1 MANSIAFFIGTWNV
15 KWATGA
21 RAEAG
26 KTPYIDQGY
35 TLYIGTGTQ
44 GDFPPRLT
52 GSYEIVVGFT
62 LIDQQGNVVLSSDN
76 AIHQPVELLYVDGTL
91 RWTGWWTEQPVRIY
105 VSLGETVS
113 PNGVTTYSIYAST
126 TYGDPE
132 QVGVWGAD
140 GNPHGG

>member
-1 MANSIAFFIGTWNV
+1 MANSIAFFVGTWYV

-21 RAEAG
+21 RVESGQDPLIA
-26 KTPYIDQGY
+26 KGY
-35 TLYIGTGTQ
+35 TLYIGTGAN
-44 GDFPPRLT
+44 GDFAPQLT
-52 GSYEIVVGFT
+52 DDYNIVVGFT
-62 LIDQQGNVVLSSDN
+62 LLDAEGGVVLSSSDQG
-76 AIHQPVELLYVDGTL
+76 HQPVQLLFTNGAL
-91 RWTGWWTEQPVRIY
+91 RWTGWWEAQPVRIY
-105 VSLGETVS
+105 ISLGETVA